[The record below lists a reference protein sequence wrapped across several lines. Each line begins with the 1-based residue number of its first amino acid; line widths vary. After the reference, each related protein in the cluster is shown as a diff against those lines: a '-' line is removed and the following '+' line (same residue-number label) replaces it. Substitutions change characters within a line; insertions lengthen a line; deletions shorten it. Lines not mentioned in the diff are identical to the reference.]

1 MKRHHTSLHKGWA
14 DKYPLESE
22 TRKDKFNSLVVTYRR
37 AVTLMTTSMNPQ
49 EKATEA
55 SLRIAW
61 ILNKNKMPLDS
72 SAVVKECI
80 LAASQAMCTDS
91 ITKQFEKLLLSN
103 DTNTRRTE
111 KLGKDI
117 RKTLIDKLKTVE
129 DISVCID
136 ESVDNTDIPQL
147 AIFVRFFDTDSRS
160 FREEL
165 ITLLP
170 MLGKTTGEDIF
181 RAVTSF
187 FNANSI
193 PLAKISS
200 LVTDGA
206 PAMVGNE
213 RGVAARLK
221 AVCPHLLSYHCIIH
235 NSVLCTKLKGEY
247 NDVMNTVINIVN
259 YLRGKSSLRHRE
271 FKAFLEENEANYANV
286 PYHNAVRWLSKGNT
300 LNVIWDVRES
310 ISAFLAASEQTP
322 QVVGFT
328 EFLSNEEEMESVAFL
343 VDIFKHLNN
352 LNKQL
357 QGRNK
362 IIADL
367 RTQVKA
373 FDAKLLLFRQDLSNG
388 SLLQFPTLK
397 QYREDNECQTAL
409 DDHIKFIDNLII
421 DFDGRFEN
429 FNNCDALLK
438 LIKTPYIA
446 LPNGPWNQQIDQ
458 FLRSPNVA
466 GFQLEVIELQT
477 DDELKHMFDNSPST
491 EDFWIAVPDKFVL
504 LKQLALK
511 ICGMFGSTWLCES
524 VFSEMNVVKNKYR
537 SKLTHEHLDQIL
549 RIATTGLQANFKEL
563 AQESR
568 ANFSH

>member
-1 MKRHHTSLHKGWA
+1 MATDRKQRKVDTENRQFKKEWEVEFFFTEGRSPQAKPVCVICGKTVAVAKKENMKRHHTSLHKGWA

-91 ITKQFEKLLLSN
+91 ITKQFEKLPLSN

-187 FNANSI
+187 F
-193 PLAKISS
+193 
-200 LVTDGA
+200 
-206 PAMVGNE
+206 
-213 RGVAARLK
+213 
-221 AVCPHLLSYHCIIH
+221 
-235 NSVLCTKLKGEY
+235 
-247 NDVMNTVINIVN
+247 
-259 YLRGKSSLRHRE
+259 
-271 FKAFLEENEANYANV
+271 
-286 PYHNAVRWLSKGNT
+286 
-300 LNVIWDVRES
+300 
-310 ISAFLAASEQTP
+310 
-322 QVVGFT
+322 
-328 EFLSNEEEMESVAFL
+328 
-343 VDIFKHLNN
+343 
-352 LNKQL
+352 
-357 QGRNK
+357 
-362 IIADL
+362 
-367 RTQVKA
+367 
-373 FDAKLLLFRQDLSNG
+373 
-388 SLLQFPTLK
+388 
-397 QYREDNECQTAL
+397 
-409 DDHIKFIDNLII
+409 
-421 DFDGRFEN
+421 
-429 FNNCDALLK
+429 
-438 LIKTPYIA
+438 
-446 LPNGPWNQQIDQ
+446 
-458 FLRSPNVA
+458 
-466 GFQLEVIELQT
+466 
-477 DDELKHMFDNSPST
+477 
-491 EDFWIAVPDKFVL
+491 
-504 LKQLALK
+504 
-511 ICGMFGSTWLCES
+511 
-524 VFSEMNVVKNKYR
+524 
-537 SKLTHEHLDQIL
+537 
-549 RIATTGLQANFKEL
+549 
-563 AQESR
+563 
-568 ANFSH
+568 